1 MTKLLVRIAIV
12 LFLVALFAGGY
23 YLLQQI
29 PQDEQE
35 LALAEVKRGDLV
47 VKTHLRGE
55 LRAVRSLTLT
65 APNIGS
71 MSQVTQL
78 APTGALAHRGDL
90 IFELDDSERVAA
102 LEDSLLS
109 VDQIKEN
116 LKKAE
121 AELEIRKSQD
131 EVEIVQANFQ
141 VRRAELEVRRNEL
154 LAAIDARKNELTLEE
169 ANRRKQ
175 KLEED
180 IKNRL
185 QQREA
190 ELAVLREQLNKAELD
205 VARDRRRIAESRK
218 LSPLTGLVAILQN
231 RSGGR
236 GGFGQSLPEIREGD
250 QIYAGMAVAQLL
262 DLSEMELL
270 TRVEESERANLDVGQ
285 EVVIRLDAIPDKT
298 VPGTIKRLGN
308 TASANI
314 FAGEATKK
322 FECVIAIDMRKLL
335 ENVGAEP
342 SRIERIMATARQNAE
357 VGYGATATRQTR
369 AAGGG
374 RDGASPDRDQRQAR
388 AQRGDRGEGGAPPAA
403 EQGRG
408 QRAARTPQPGRQDQ
422 GEERQARAQGPGPG
436 QEGGRQRAQRAAG
449 GQQVARGQQGGRQ
462 RQQPDGGEQASQ
474 GGRQR
479 QQPGGG
485 EQASQGGRQRQQP
498 GGGEQA
504 SQGGRQRGGQGGRDP
519 SAILARLPEDAR
531 KQAEALLKG
540 RGPQELSNEERQ
552 QFRQIMQTAFGGR
565 QGGRGGGQGGFGGG
579 GFGGG
584 AGGGQGGF
592 GGAPGGFGG
601 SPRGGQQAPPVPTA
615 QSESTS
621 EFTETERRSAE
632 LPEPPKQGS
641 DVDVLLR
648 PGLLADAEVTVEHIA
663 DTLYI
668 PYQAVFEE
676 GTQTIVYVLEGSRL
690 QPRRVQLGRRSE
702 SQVSVREGLAEGEMI
717 SLYRPDSAPA
727 ARPTADE
734 PSSGPSFP
742 GGGTG
747 RGN

>member
-1 MTKLLVRIAIV
+1 MTKLLIRIAIV
-12 LFLVALFAGGY
+12 LFVAALVAGGY
-23 YLLQQI
+23 YGLQQI

-35 LALAEVKRGDLV
+35 FALAEVKRGDLV

-109 VDQIKEN
+109 VEQIKEN

-218 LSPLTGLVAILQN
+218 LSPLTGLVSILQN

-250 QIYAGMAVAQLL
+250 QIYAGMSVAQLL

-270 TRVEESERANLDVGQ
+270 TRVEESERANLQVGQ
-285 EVVIRLDAIPDKT
+285 DVVIRLDAIPDKT

-322 FECVIAIDMRKLL
+322 FECVIAIDMRNLL

-342 SRIERIMATARQNAE
+342 ERIERIMATAKQNAE
-357 VGYGATATRQTR
+357 VGYGSTATRQAR
-369 AAGGG
+369 ADGGG
-374 RDGASPDRDQRQAR
+374 RGGESPRGDQQQAR
-388 AQRGDRGEGGAPPAA
+388 AQRGGGGEGGAPQA
-403 EQGRG
+403 EQARG
-408 QRAARTPQPGRQDQ
+408 QRDGRTPRDGRQDAGGQ
-422 GEERQARAQGPGPG
+422 RQARAQGPGST
-436 QEGGRQRAQRAAG
+436 QEGGRQRGQRAAG
-449 GQQVARGQQGGRQ
+449 GQEGDAEPQG
-462 RQQPDGGEQASQ
+462 A
-474 GGRQR
+474 RQR

-485 EQASQGGRQRQQP
+485 GQAG
-498 GGGEQA
+498 
-504 SQGGRQRGGQGGRDP
+504 QGGRQRGGQGGRDP
-519 SAILARLPEDAR
+519 SAMLARLPEDAR
-531 KQAEALLKG
+531 KKAEALLKG

-552 QFRQIMQTAFGGR
+552 QFRQIMQAAF
-565 QGGRGGGQGGFGGG
+565 GGGQGGRGGGG

-584 AGGGQGGF
+584 QGGGGGP
-592 GGAPGGFGG
+592 GGGGPGGFGG
-601 SPRGGQQAPPVPTA
+601 GPGAAASGGGPGGSLSLA
-615 QSESTS
+615 QTESTS
-621 EFTETERRSAE
+621 EFTETERRAAS

-663 DTLYI
+663 DTIYI

-690 QPRRVQLGRRSE
+690 RPRRIQLGRRSE
-702 SQVSVREGLAEGEMI
+702 SQVSIVNGLEEGEMV
-717 SLYRPDSAPA
+717 SLYRPDSAPL
-727 ARPTADE
+727 ARPQTDE

-742 GGGTG
+742 GGGAG

>member
-1 MTKLLVRIAIV
+1 MTKLLIRTLLI
-12 LFLVALFAGGY
+12 LVAGALVAGGY
-23 YLLQQI
+23 FAWQQI
-29 PQDEQE
+29 PQEQQDF
-35 LALAEVKRGDLV
+35 ALAEVMRGDLV

-65 APNIGS
+65 APNIGM
-71 MSQVTQL
+71 MSQITQL
-78 APTGALAHRGDL
+78 ASTGALARRGDL

-109 VDQIKEN
+109 VEQIQEN

-121 AELEIRKSQD
+121 AELDIRKSQD

-154 LAAIDARKNELTLEE
+154 LAVIDARKNELTLEE
-169 ANRRKQ
+169 AQRRKA

-218 LSPLTGLVAILQN
+218 LSPLTGLVSILQN

-250 QIYAGMAVAQLL
+250 QIYAGMPVAQLL

-270 TRVEESERANLDVGQ
+270 TRVEESERANLRVGQ
-285 EVVIRLDAIPDKT
+285 DVEIRLDAIPDKI

-322 FECVIAIDMRKLL
+322 FECLVGIDMRKLL

-342 SRIERIMATARQNAE
+342 ERIERIMATARQNAE
-357 VGYGATATRQTR
+357 VGYGTSAASAPRRSGGQER
-369 AAGGG
+369 AGSQRGG
-374 RDGASPDRDQRQAR
+374 RA
-388 AQRGDRGEGGAPPAA
+388 EGGEEAA
-403 EQGRG
+403 SRGSGRQPQQGAQEGGRRQGRG
-408 QRAARTPQPGRQDQ
+408 QRAEAGQQD
-422 GEERQARAQGPGPG
+422 PG
-436 QEGGRQRAQRAAG
+436 QRQQRAAG
-449 GQQVARGQQGGRQ
+449 GQQPREPRQ
-462 RQQPDGGEQASQ
+462 EA
-474 GGRQR
+474 
-479 QQPGGG
+479 
-485 EQASQGGRQRQQP
+485 E
-498 GGGEQA
+498 E
-504 SQGGRQRGGQGGRDP
+504 GGRQRGGQGGRDP

-531 KQAEALLKG
+531 KQAEELLDG
-540 RGPQELSNEERQ
+540 RGPQELSDEERQ
-552 QFRQIMQTAFGGR
+552 QFRQIMMSALGGR
-565 QGGRGGGQGGFGGG
+565 GGRGGGGQGGGGQGGGGQGGFGGG

-584 AGGGQGGF
+584 GFGGGAQRGGPAGGF
-592 GGAPGGFGG
+592 GGGGRAGGG
-601 SPRGGQQAPPVPTA
+601 SQAASSSLAQTEPSEFSEGERTAAQLPAPP
-615 QSESTS
+615 E
-621 EFTETERRSAE
+621 
-632 LPEPPKQGS
+632 QGS

-648 PGLLADAEVTVEHIA
+648 PGLLADAEVTVEHIP

-676 GTQTIVYVLEGSRL
+676 GVQTVVYVLEGNTLRA
-690 QPRRVQLGRRSE
+690 RRVQLGRRSE
-702 SQVSVREGLAEGEMI
+702 SQVAVAEGLQEGEQV

-727 ARPTADE
+727 SRMEQNESP
-734 PSSGPSFP
+734 SGPSFP
-742 GGGTG
+742 GAGQV
-747 RGN
+747 N